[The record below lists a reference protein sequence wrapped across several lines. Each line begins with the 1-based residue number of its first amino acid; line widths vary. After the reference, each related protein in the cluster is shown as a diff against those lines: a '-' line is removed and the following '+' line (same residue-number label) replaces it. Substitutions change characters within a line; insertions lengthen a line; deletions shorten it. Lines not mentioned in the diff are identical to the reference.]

1 MDDTIDYQQRV
12 QEALRGL
19 VVRLLAEVAEEGLP
33 GDHYFYLSFRT
44 GHPGVAMP
52 AWLRQLHPEELNI
65 VLQHQYWDLEVDDEA
80 FSVTLS
86 FDGSRQHLTIP
97 FAALTAFLDPVA
109 SFGLRFDGAAPAG
122 PVGAAG
128 EAEGTPPE
136 PAAAPPGPGEEPGGQ
151 VVRFDPT
158 RKR

>member
-1 MDDTIDYQQRV
+1 MDDTIDYQQLV
-12 QEALRGL
+12 QDALRGL

-44 GHPGVAMP
+44 GHPGVSMP

-80 FSVTLS
+80 FSVTLA
-86 FDGSRQHLTIP
+86 FDGSRQHLTVP

-109 SFGLRFDGAAPAG
+109 SFGLRFDGAAA
-122 PVGAAG
+122 VGAAG
-128 EAEGTPPE
+128 AAQGAPPE
-136 PAAAPPGPGEEPGGQ
+136 PAAPAGPGDEQGGQ

>member
-1 MDDTIDYQQRV
+1 MDGTIDYQHRV

-19 VVRLLAEVAEEGLP
+19 VVGLLAEVAEEGLP

-44 GHPGVAMP
+44 GHPGVSMP

-80 FSVTLS
+80 FSVTLA
-86 FDGSRQHLTIP
+86 FDGSRQHLTVP

-109 SFGLRFDGAAPAG
+109 SFGLRFDGAAAA
-122 PVGAAG
+122 GAAG
-128 EAEGTPPE
+128 EEQGAAQE